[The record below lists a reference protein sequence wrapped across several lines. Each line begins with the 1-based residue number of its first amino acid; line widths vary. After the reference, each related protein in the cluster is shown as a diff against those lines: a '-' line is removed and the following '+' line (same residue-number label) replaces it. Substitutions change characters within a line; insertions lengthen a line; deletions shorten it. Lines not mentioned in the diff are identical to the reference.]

1 VSGAIFDVDIHEI
14 PPFRDIPAHYHFDVR
29 FLLEGDDEEPLVQN
43 EESNAVA
50 WVALDDIT
58 SYTDEESV
66 VRMARL
72 CGGGA

>member
-1 VSGAIFDVDIHEI
+1 
-14 PPFRDIPAHYHFDVR
+14 
-29 FLLEGDDEEPLVQN
+29 LEGDDEEPLVQN